1 MTSKKTVEVNF
12 SIDDLKAIKIAS
24 RLFNQFYNQL
34 GFFKNYSMPE
44 YVLPRNLK
52 EGSREHALF
61 LTRTREILDWMW
73 LARLADSKSSFLID
87 LLQFF
92 W

>member
-1 MTSKKTVEVNF
+1 MKMTVNTEF
-12 SIDDLKAIKIAS
+12 SIDDLKAIKIAG
-24 RLFNQFYNQL
+24 RLYNQFYNRS
-34 GFFKNYSMPE
+34 GFFKDYSMPE
-44 YVLPRNLK
+44 YLLPRNLK